1 MDTVPEAEEWVTIA
15 EAARRLRVT
24 PTAIRGRIE
33 RGTLEVKPNGN
44 RGRLVRV
51 PNPEG
56 KGNEKGSDHPSPQ
69 GSDRVSIPVAEL
81 LQLTARL
88 VEAEK
93 EAAAAPT
100 LRETVTALRQALD
113 SERLLRDELRREL
126 ERRARPWWRRLTG

>member
-1 MDTVPEAEEWVTIA
+1 VMDTVPEAEEWLTIA
-15 EAARRLRVT
+15 AAARRLGVT

-56 KGNEKGSDHPSPQ
+56 KGDERGDEK

-93 EAAAAPT
+93 EAAAAPA
-100 LRETVTALRQALD
+100 LRESVEALKTALEAERQLK
-113 SERLLRDELRREL
+113 SELRREVDRL
-126 ERRARPWWRRLTG
+126 SRPWWRRFTRAA